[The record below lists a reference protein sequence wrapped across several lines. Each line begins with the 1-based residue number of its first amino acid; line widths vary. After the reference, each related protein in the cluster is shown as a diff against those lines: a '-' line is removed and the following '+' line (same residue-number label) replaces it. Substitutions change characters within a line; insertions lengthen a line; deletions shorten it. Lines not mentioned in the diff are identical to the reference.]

1 VPIIRDKANYQRPAT
16 LTEAIKKNKETMLDI
31 QKRGGLR
38 DLVGWVTGRLIDL
51 LYYLGAY
58 DNATDYQIQLLAQR
72 ICTKYHY
79 FTPAELD
86 YFFVAF
92 TNGEYN
98 KLINNG
104 KTINPQDIMR
114 GLIAYEADLLKMR
127 GEVEIERKKEEDRL
141 KAIEDSKKILGIDA
155 WRNYCKSKGLDPDTH
170 TIATVSLHDVNK
182 ELNIQNRGRMTDL
195 I

>member
-1 VPIIRDKANYQRPAT
+1 
-16 LTEAIKKNKETMLDI
+16 MLDI
-31 QKRGGLR
+31 QKRGGFR

-58 DNATDYQIQLLAQR
+58 DNTTDYQIQLLAQR

-92 TNGEYN
+92 TNGEYS

-104 KTINPQDIMR
+104 KTINPQDIMKS
-114 GLIAYEADLLKMR
+114 LIDYEADLLKMR

-170 TIATVSLHDVNK
+170 TLPTVCLHDVNK
-182 ELNIQNRGRMTDL
+182 ELNIQNPGRMTDL
-195 I
+195 R